1 MASKN
6 DVTGDT
12 IATKFNSQKFVD
24 NWDAIFG
31 KKTSLDEKDSKES
44 EKEVDKKEEGK

>member
-12 IATKFNSQKFVD
+12 IATKYNSQKFVD
-24 NWDAIFG
+24 NWDLIF
-31 KKTSLDEKDSKES
+31 KKKDEQKVEDLEQ
-44 EKEVDKKEEGK
+44 KEVDTDAKPN